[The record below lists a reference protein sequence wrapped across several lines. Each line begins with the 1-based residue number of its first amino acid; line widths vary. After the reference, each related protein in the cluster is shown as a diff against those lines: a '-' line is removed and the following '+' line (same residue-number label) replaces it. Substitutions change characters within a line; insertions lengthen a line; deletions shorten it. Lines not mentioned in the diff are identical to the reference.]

1 MADEKKTEGYILI
14 ADDQPDIGFALKVL
28 FESSGYR
35 VKVVENG
42 KLALDEVRKEHPL
55 LVISDILMPQ
65 MNGFKLCEMIK
76 QDGRTA
82 DIPVIL
88 LTAVYR
94 KEHHVDMGFSH
105 GADAYF
111 SKPFKPDQILQVAK
125 KLISGRGA

>member
-1 MADEKKTEGYILI
+1 MADDKMNEGYILI

-28 FESSGYR
+28 FETSGYR

-42 KLALDEVRKEHPL
+42 KLAMDEVKKENPI

-65 MNGFKLCEMIK
+65 MNGFKLCELIK
-76 QDGRTA
+76 QDARTST
-82 DIPVIL
+82 IPVIL

-94 KEHHVDMGFSH
+94 KDHHVDMGFSH

-111 SKPFKPDQILQVAK
+111 SKPFKPEQILQVAK
-125 KLISGRGA
+125 KLMSGRGA